1 MTDYLDVISLE
12 QAKLYLK
19 IDEGQDATD
28 DEITQMIASSLSF
41 IERKT
46 NHIFK
51 TREKVYYKD
60 CALVNHAT
68 VYDYPIINDPESEE
82 FINNIVYRINKAIVP
97 TVNGFVTLTIGYDD
111 IEDIPMELIDC
122 ALQIINFWFY
132 NSETKNSVNSIPDF
146 VMEAINQNRRFV

>member
-1 MTDYLDVISLE
+1 MTDYTDVISLE
-12 QAKLYLK
+12 EAKLYLR
-19 IDEGQDATD
+19 IDEDQTATD
-28 DEITQMIASSLSF
+28 DEITQMICSALSF

-68 VYDYPIINDPESEE
+68 VYDYPIDNLETEY
-82 FINNIVYRINKAIVP
+82 NITYRINKAIVP
-97 TVNGFVTLTIGYDD
+97 TVNGFVTLTIGYDSVD
-111 IEDIPMELIDC
+111 DIPTELIDC
-122 ALQIINFWFY
+122 ALQIINFWYY

-146 VMEAINQNRRFV
+146 VMEVINQNRRFV